1 MTMRGGEG
9 GGGGEDNPPNI
20 LFSTAKRTGTETS
33 LHHVRALSLW
43 FSLDLCRLL
52 HCCLDRE
59 V

>member
-1 MTMRGGEG
+1 MTMRGGE
-9 GGGGEDNPPNI
+9 GGEDNPPNI

-33 LHHVRALSLW
+33 LHHVRVLSLW